1 MCIRFVT
8 IHAVRQILCSKSQ
21 TVMAVGEEITLYAM
35 KEHVILA
42 CYVKKAFFFCTVNC
56 YSDVHLLVLTQYSSP
71 CSKCVDLKDFSLSD
85 SNLTCLEL
93 GLCSEGKILKL
104 LHLISE
110 QGRFRTLW
118 LVFIF
123 TFLILVMENLFV
135 STHFLSYLPA
145 AGQKSAGKILDYHNL
160 ILQSLRDILRIC
172 LIRFYAVD
180 LGDLGR
186 ANDCSHA
193 HMCCRVVVHLLTP
206 SLAPVAS
213 RVITTEL
220 C

>member
-1 MCIRFVT
+1 
-8 IHAVRQILCSKSQ
+8 
-21 TVMAVGEEITLYAM
+21 M

-42 CYVKKAFFFCTVNC
+42 SYVKNAFFSVLLTV
-56 YSDVHLLVLTQYSSP
+56 DVHLLVLTQYSSP
-71 CSKCVDLKDFSLSD
+71 YSKCVDLYYFSLSD

-93 GLCSEGKILKL
+93 GLFSEGKILKL
-104 LHLISE
+104 LHPISE
-110 QGRFRTLW
+110 QGRFRTLG
-118 LVFIF
+118 LVLIFI
-123 TFLILVMENLFV
+123 FLILVMENLFV

-145 AGQKSAGKILDYHNL
+145 TGQKSAGKVLDYHNL

-172 LIRFYAVD
+172 LIRFCAVD

-186 ANDCSHA
+186 APNDCSHA
-193 HMCCRVVVHLLTP
+193 HMCCRVVVHLLSP

-213 RVITTEL
+213 CVITTEL